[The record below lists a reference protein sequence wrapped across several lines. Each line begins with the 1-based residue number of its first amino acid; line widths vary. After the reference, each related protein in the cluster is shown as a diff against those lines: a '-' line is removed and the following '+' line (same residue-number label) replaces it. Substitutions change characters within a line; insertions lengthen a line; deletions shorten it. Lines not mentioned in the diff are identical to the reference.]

1 MGMDSEMGTQME
13 MEMGTE
19 MEMDSVMGME
29 MDSMP
34 VTESVDLG
42 VSVGRSR
49 ELFGRKQLGSH
60 CYSLYSCQ
68 SATNRQRGAQSPSH
82 RC

>member
-1 MGMDSEMGTQME
+1 MDSEMGTQME
-13 MEMGTE
+13 MEME
-19 MEMDSVMGME
+19 MEMEMGTQMEME

-34 VTESVDLG
+34 VTEPVDLG
-42 VSVGRSR
+42 LSVGRSR
-49 ELFGRKQLGSH
+49 ELFGRKQLGFH

>member
-19 MEMDSVMGME
+19 MEMEMGTE

-82 RC
+82 RY